1 MGLKTREWIKSLD
14 EIDIDCIRKY
24 EYLLGRKIE
33 SLSEYKEIDGKVDEM
48 ILEFNSRKEF
58 FETYPELEKY
68 RVAK

>member
-48 ILEFNSRKEF
+48 ILEFNSRLF
-58 FETYPELEKY
+58 
-68 RVAK
+68 